1 VRRVPFLISSTYI
14 INQKSNLMKK
24 NLFSFLFAIVANV
37 GISQTFYDLNTIQ
50 SIEINF
56 TQTNWDYMLDT
67 ATAGYESDIMANWV
81 KINGVQFDSVG
92 VRYKGNSTYNANQ
105 VKNPFHITLD
115 AFKNQDYQ
123 GYTDIKLSNV
133 AKDPSFVREVLS
145 YKILRKYM
153 HAPLS
158 NYANV
163 SVNGT
168 LIGLYV
174 SSESISKSFVNTH
187 FYSNDNAF
195 FKCNPPAGAGPGSTA
210 KPNLVNLGTDS
221 TSYYDAYE
229 MKSNYGWAE
238 LIALTDSIANNINN
252 VEKILDVDRALW
264 MIAFDNVLVNLDSY
278 IGGFA
283 QNYYLYKDN
292 NGRFNSVVWDLNE
305 SFGTFSQTG
314 TLNLTST
321 TSKQQMTHLLHAT
334 DAAWPLIKQLLS
346 VPKYKRM
353 YIAHMRTI
361 LSENFANGSYYTDA
375 QALQTL
381 ISTSVTADVNKFFTL
396 SQFTSNLTTD
406 VASGMSSAPG
416 LTNLM
421 NARNTWLNTQTE
433 FTATY
438 PIINNIL
445 ASNTSPAIN
454 STVTIT
460 ATVTNTNTTGVYLGY
475 RYSIE
480 AAFKRI
486 PMYDDGAHNDGS
498 AGDNVYGVDVPIN
511 ASYMHYY
518 IYAENNN
525 AGLFSPERAEF
536 EYYSLFATIPMINT
550 GEVAINELLASNSL
564 FGADQDGEHDDWIEL
579 YNNTSN
585 YISLKNAYLSDASLT
600 PLKWMFPDNA
610 TIAPN
615 DYLIVWADNDT
626 TQAGLHANFKLSATG
641 EQVILS
647 YANGTIIDN
656 VTFGVQA
663 TDVSYQ
669 RCPNGIGSF
678 TATTPTYNSVNC
690 VVGIDEQEQAN
701 TIRLYPNP
709 SSTSLEIVSDEQFNY
724 VEVFDIVSKRIAFY
738 NDKTNSLIIDVSN
751 YSNGIYFIKIDGKTV
766 RKIIVEH

>member
-1 VRRVPFLISSTYI
+1 
-14 INQKSNLMKK
+14 MKK
-24 NLFSFLFAIVANV
+24 KLFLFLFAIIANPV
-37 GISQTFYDLNTIQ
+37 VSQTLYDMNTIQ
-50 SIEINF
+50 VIEINF
-56 TQTNWDYMLDT
+56 TQANWDYMLDT

-81 KINGVQFDSVG
+81 KINGVQYDSVG

-153 HAPLS
+153 HASLS

-163 SVNGT
+163 FVNGS

-174 SSESISKSFVNTH
+174 NSESVSKSFVNNH

-229 MKSNYGWAE
+229 MKSDYGWAD

-292 NGRFNSVVWDLNE
+292 NKRFNSVVWDLNE

-314 TLNLTST
+314 TLNLSTT
-321 TSKQQMTHLLHAT
+321 TSKQQMTHLLHVN
-334 DAAWPLIKQLLS
+334 DAAWPLIKQLLA

-361 LSENFANGSYYTDA
+361 LSENFANGSFYADA

-381 ISTSVTADVNKFFTL
+381 ISSSVAADVNKFFTF
-396 SQFTSNLTTD
+396 SQFTNNLTTD
-406 VASGMSSAPG
+406 VVSGMTNAPG

-433 FTATY
+433 FTASY
-438 PIINNIL
+438 PSISNIL
-445 ASNTSPAIN
+445 VSNTSPSIN

-460 ATVTNTNTTGVYLGY
+460 AAVTNTNTTGVYLGY

-486 PMYDDGAHNDGS
+486 QMYDDGIHNDGA
-498 AGDNVYGVDVPIN
+498 AGDNVYGVDVPVN
-511 ASYMHYY
+511 ASYIHYY

-536 EYYSLFATIPMINT
+536 EYYSLFATIPMINA
-550 GEVAINELLASNSL
+550 GEVAINELLASNSF
-564 FGADQDGEHDDWIEL
+564 FGTDQDGEHDDWIEL

-585 YISLKNAYLSDASLT
+585 YVSLKNAYLSDASLT

-615 DYLIVWADNDT
+615 SYLIVWADNDT
-626 TQAGLHANFKLSATG
+626 NQAGLHANFKLSATG

-647 YANGTIIDN
+647 YANGTIVDN
-656 VTFGVQA
+656 ITYGVQA

-669 RCPNGIGSF
+669 RCPNGVGSF

-690 VVGIDEQEQAN
+690 VVGIDEQEQTNA
-701 TIRLYPNP
+701 IRMYPNP
-709 SSTSLEIVSDEQFNY
+709 STTSLEIVSDEQFSY
-724 VEVFDIVSKRIAFY
+724 VEVFDIISKQIAFY
-738 NDKTNSLIIDVSN
+738 SDKTNSLTIDVSS
-751 YSNGIYFIKIDGKTV
+751 YSNGVYFIKIDGKTV